1 MASQKQGARGQGSAG
16 GARTGK
22 PNAARSGSANAP
34 AARSGSA
41 KAPAARSGPANAA
54 GRGRPGQGAAGP
66 ARTAGNAAKAARS
79 GSPASRNSAAAATLP
94 GGPAG
99 AGRVGRLPLGPFRGL
114 TTLQVATLLLSLFG
128 LGVSI
133 YLTIAHYDA
142 QVVLLCS
149 DKGFVNC
156 AEVTTSP
163 TSMVFGIFPVAVL
176 GLAFYVFMTVIN
188 SPWAWRWQASRAPG
202 VPAGAAPG
210 GLATQTVRWVQSHLP
225 WIRLGSLVVGMCF
238 VLYLIY
244 AEIIDIGA
252 ICLWCTS
259 VHVATFLLFTLIVF
273 DAAFSWGRADTG
285 RLT

>member
-1 MASQKQGARGQGSAG
+1 MASQKQGARGQGSRGATARSRNGRANGAG
-16 GARTGK
+16 PA
-22 PNAARSGSANAP
+22 NAARSGPSN
-34 AARSGSA
+34 S
-41 KAPAARSGPANAA
+41 A
-54 GRGRPGQGAAGP
+54 GRGAPSQGSGASRG
-66 ARTAGNAAKAARS
+66 AGNAAK
-79 GSPASRNSAAAATLP
+79 SPRPGASTNRGSAATATARPAA
-94 GGPAG
+94 AG
-99 AGRVGRLPLGPFRGL
+99 WLSRLPLGPLRGL
-114 TTLQVATLLLSLFG
+114 TTQQLATLVLSLFG

-133 YLTIAHYDA
+133 YLTIAHFDTSVA
-142 QVVLLCS
+142 LLCS

-188 SPWAWRWQASRAPG
+188 SPWAWRWQLG
-202 VPAGAAPG
+202 DGHGAHGAV
-210 GLATQTVRWVQSHLP
+210 AWIHARLP

-273 DAAFSWGRADTG
+273 EAAFSWGRADSG
-285 RLT
+285 RPR